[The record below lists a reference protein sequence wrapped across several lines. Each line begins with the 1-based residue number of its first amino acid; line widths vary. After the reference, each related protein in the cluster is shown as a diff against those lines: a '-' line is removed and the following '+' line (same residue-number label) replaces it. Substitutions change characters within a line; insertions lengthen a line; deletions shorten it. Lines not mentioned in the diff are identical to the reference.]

1 MKHMLSLAFG
11 ICLCLAVRAQNR
23 DSLWTSSSMKSEI
36 EWLTLASD
44 GTLLSS
50 NTQIRDGATN
60 ANDVY
65 TILTGI
71 DAQTG
76 KVKWKYPASSSP
88 SSQRI
93 DGVDFVPNTPFI
105 KLRNVPLTVID
116 PYDGHIIVDI
126 AAEGITQEEAH
137 GYLLESGHLWVSG
150 TFNGNRCIS
159 LFDLGTGKKL
169 WSNSDFLKEKNKA
182 ASKLSKL
189 SAMTG
194 SSLPNKEP
202 IKLLCNPINHGADKM
217 IVATSNGVFDVQ
229 ISSGQVAWEADL
241 PDPNKGKMIKVEVNT
256 NFMRLIPGRD
266 KFYVVKAAYITAC
279 SYTDGRPVWAN
290 PVKTSGPI
298 DQIIYD
304 EKGLI
309 LCPGSSNT
317 SGMLSSGFM
326 KMVNEKTGAEL
337 WGDGIKFNGGI
348 KTYMYTDKGLAIVM
362 VNTEDKN
369 SINFID
375 VAAGKF
381 ALSKNVNVDGNVQYL
396 EVVPKGL
403 LFKTDRAI
411 NILDLTTGSSVL
423 NLPVQG
429 KKDRAIVSANA
440 GDRYYFYSDADQNVY
455 EINKSAGTSKQLN
468 SNKIE
473 FKGGEVPEF
482 IEARVGGVSLS
493 SAQNVML
500 IGFDGTTKFNVYNPG
515 VRTVAAALQNV
526 NNALDMLNN
535 ITGAASASTQL
546 SALTGSSSRNN
557 YDRMNQAFAST
568 GNASYILNMKQ
579 FGSIH
584 NRAKASAKS
593 NENVFMM
600 TKVNDR
606 STLVGINKDTGEM
619 KSTIPLARRDDNPM
633 YQVDALSGLL
643 FYAPKGKNLIGW
655 STSANAV
662 SCFVTAGK

>member
-1 MKHMLSLAFG
+1 
-11 ICLCLAVRAQNR
+11 
-23 DSLWTSSSMKSEI
+23 
-36 EWLTLASD
+36 
-44 GTLLSS
+44 
-50 NTQIRDGATN
+50 
-60 ANDVY
+60 
-65 TILTGI
+65 
-71 DAQTG
+71 
-76 KVKWKYPASSSP
+76 
-88 SSQRI
+88 
-93 DGVDFVPNTPFI
+93 
-105 KLRNVPLTVID
+105 
-116 PYDGHIIVDI
+116 
-126 AAEGITQEEAH
+126 
-137 GYLLESGHLWVSG
+137 
-150 TFNGNRCIS
+150 
-159 LFDLGTGKKL
+159 
-169 WSNSDFLKEKNKA
+169 
-182 ASKLSKL
+182 
-189 SAMTG
+189 
-194 SSLPNKEP
+194 
-202 IKLLCNPINHGADKM
+202 
-217 IVATSNGVFDVQ
+217 
-229 ISSGQVAWEADL
+229 
-241 PDPNKGKMIKVEVNT
+241 
-256 NFMRLIPGRD
+256 
-266 KFYVVKAAYITAC
+266 
-279 SYTDGRPVWAN
+279 
-290 PVKTSGPI
+290 
-298 DQIIYD
+298 
-304 EKGLI
+304 
-309 LCPGSSNT
+309 
-317 SGMLSSGFM
+317 
-326 KMVNEKTGAEL
+326 
-337 WGDGIKFNGGI
+337 
-348 KTYMYTDKGLAIVM
+348 MYTDKGLAIVM